1 MHDEVQDKI
10 TNTLKFI
17 QIKIDLSSYTNGKK
31 DMIFYTKGLCKNDH
45 SIPNNSEK
53 KKKIKFR
60 IKGQNITP
68 YCGKT

>member
-17 QIKIDLSSYTNGKK
+17 QIKIHLSSNTNGKK
-31 DMIFYTKGLCKNDH
+31 DMIFYTKGLCKNDP

-53 KKKIKFR
+53 KKK
-60 IKGQNITP
+60 
-68 YCGKT
+68 

>member
-31 DMIFYTKGLCKNDH
+31 DMIFYTKGLCKNNP

-53 KKKIKFR
+53 KNKIKFG